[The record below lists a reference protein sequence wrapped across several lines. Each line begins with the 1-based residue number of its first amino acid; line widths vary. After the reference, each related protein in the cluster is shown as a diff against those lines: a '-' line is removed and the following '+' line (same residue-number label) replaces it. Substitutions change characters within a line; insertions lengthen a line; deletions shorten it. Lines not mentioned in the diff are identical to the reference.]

1 MSCQLNRAVAAFLV
15 TMAKRARNYLNIL
28 FEDAS
33 AGRLIGRGVHIEWYA
48 GRRPCKRGDC
58 NGPYEVVNR
67 LVADRFDS
75 LVEAMRHLLLCL
87 YVHGQADGSWG

>member
-15 TMAKRARNYLNIL
+15 TMTKRARNRLNIL

-33 AGRLIGRGVHIEWYA
+33 ASRLIGRGFHIEWCA
-48 GRRPCKRGDC
+48 SRRPCKRGDC
-58 NGPYEVVNR
+58 NGPYEVVNNE
-67 LVADRFDS
+67 VADWFDP
-75 LVEAMRHLLLCL
+75 LVEATRYLLLCL